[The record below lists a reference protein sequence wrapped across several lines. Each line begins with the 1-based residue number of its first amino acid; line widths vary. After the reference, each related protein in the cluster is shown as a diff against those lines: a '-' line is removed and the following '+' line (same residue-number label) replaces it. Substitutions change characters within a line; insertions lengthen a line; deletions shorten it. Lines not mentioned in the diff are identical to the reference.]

1 MDAVA
6 LLRDSAVEWWRNWL
20 RLTVLNLVWMASWL
34 TVLLGPPVTLAVY
47 AYLERLTDND
57 EMTPGEFLAEV
68 RRNLLKGWL
77 WALPVL
83 ALLASLFVSLPF
95 YAQFPDLWAR
105 AAEFAVAVLVVGWL
119 FLQFFALPYLFAQET
134 RSLRLALRNA
144 ALTALASPLYSLIIG
159 IALLVLLVLS
169 VRFMGVTFLFS
180 PVLIGMAGTLAVK
193 ERLRRFGLAESA

>member
-1 MDAVA
+1 GRRLRAFFFSSRRRHTRLSRDGVQTCA
-6 LLRDSAVEWWRNWL
+6 LPIFRDSAVEWWRNWL

-95 YAQFPDLWAR
+95 YAQFPDLRAR
-105 AAEFAVAVLVVGWL
+105 AAEFAGAVRVVGGR
-119 FLQFFALPYLFAQET
+119 T
-134 RSLRLALRNA
+134 
-144 ALTALASPLYSLIIG
+144 
-159 IALLVLLVLS
+159 
-169 VRFMGVTFLFS
+169 
-180 PVLIGMAGTLAVK
+180 
-193 ERLRRFGLAESA
+193 

>member
-1 MDAVA
+1 MEAVA

-34 TVLLGPPVTLAVY
+34 TVVLGPPVTLAVY

-57 EMTPGEFLAEV
+57 EMTPREFAAEV

-77 WALPVL
+77 WVLPVL

-105 AAEFAVAVLVVGWL
+105 AAEAAVALLVLGWL
-119 FLQFFALPYLFAQET
+119 FLQFFALPFLFVQDT
-134 RSLRLALRNA
+134 RSLRQAFRNA
-144 ALTALASPLYSLIIG
+144 ALTALASPLYSLIVG
-159 IALLVLLVLS
+159 VALLVLFVLS

-180 PVLIGMAGTLAVK
+180 PVLIGLAGTLAVK
-193 ERLRRFGLAESA
+193 ERLERFGLVESA